1 MGFYG
6 YGMSQAQA
14 LGQGTFIFDRIA
26 SNRYSLDNL
35 ANEDRVLPGRYS
47 LIEYTHP
54 IMVVEGS
61 MLSPIATPITIIG
74 ETVETHYI
82 TEYLYDFNYN
92 PSSKIYDIFPVNS
105 EGNISMN
112 GTKKIFISIFD
123 GDDKYH
129 FYYADF
135 PNGSDSDTEP
145 NETIAG
151 VIHKWR
157 LYKLNNEESIS
168 IFSFNREVD
177 RIYAAIPSDNIVM
190 QNESEGWDST
200 AWLKIVQHEFDEDNK
215 PTKSAFKYINVANLN
230 VLTPNFNVVT
240 DDQIIP
246 PITTFTDNAQ
256 GIFNVPQ
263 IKQGQ
268 NATFNIRYPNPM
280 DINIS
285 IDTSTIK
292 NSATAEFKYSDDK
305 NGKDYTLYLPEIGR
319 LQDSIRQ
326 ATDAATSATEAAT
339 SATEAAGKAEV
350 AATNVGQNI
359 LRVFTDNQV
368 IVDWSAANS
377 HMSGT
382 QAVVNI
388 NNKPEIVTSTIIKS
402 LWGNQN

>member
-6 YGMSQAQA
+6 QGMSQAQA
-14 LGQGTFIFDRIA
+14 LGQGTFTFDRIA

-35 ANEDRVLPGRYS
+35 ANVDRVLPGRYS
-47 LIEYTHP
+47 LIEYTYP

-82 TEYLYDFNYN
+82 TEYLYDFDYN
-92 PSSKIYDIFPVNS
+92 PSSKIYDIFPVNI

-112 GTKKIFISIFD
+112 GIKKIFISIFD

-135 PNGSDSDTEP
+135 PSSSDSETEP

-151 VIHKWR
+151 VIHRWR

-177 RIYAAIPSDNIVM
+177 RAYAAISKDDIVM
-190 QNESEGWDST
+190 QNESDGWDST
-200 AWLKIVQHEFDEDNK
+200 AWLKTVQHEFDEENK
-215 PTKSAFKYINVANLN
+215 PTKSIFKYINVANLN
-230 VLTPNFNVVT
+230 VLTPSFNVVT

-246 PITTFTDNAQ
+246 PITTFTDNTQ

-305 NGKDYTLYLPEIGR
+305 NGKDYTFYLPEIGR

-326 ATDAATSATEAAT
+326 ATEAAT

-368 IVDWSAANS
+368 IVDWSAADS

-388 NNKPEIVTSTIIKS
+388 NNKPEIITSTIIES
-402 LWGNQN
+402 LWN

>member
-6 YGMSQAQA
+6 YGMGQAQS
-14 LGQGTFIFDRIA
+14 LGQGTFTFDRIA
-26 SNRYSLDNL
+26 PNRYLLDTQ
-35 ANEDRVLPGRYS
+35 ANIDKVLPGRYS
-47 LIEYTHP
+47 LVEYTCP
-54 IMVVEGS
+54 ITVVEGS
-61 MLSPIATPITIIG
+61 EISPIVTPITIIG
-74 ETVETHYI
+74 ETVETQYI
-82 TEYLYDFNYN
+82 TEYLYDFIYN
-92 PSSKIYDIFPVNS
+92 PSSKIYDIFPVNN
-105 EGNISMN
+105 EGKISMD
-112 GTKKIFISIFD
+112 GTKKIFISTFD
-123 GDDKYH
+123 RDDKYR
-129 FYYADF
+129 FYYANF
-135 PNGSDSDTEP
+135 PGSSDSDTEP

-151 VIHKWR
+151 VIHKWH

-177 RIYAAIPSDNIVM
+177 RIYAATPSDNIVM

-246 PITTFTDNAQ
+246 PITTFTDNIQ
-256 GIFNVPQ
+256 GIFNAPQ

-339 SATEAAGKAEV
+339 SATQAANEATSITE
-350 AATNVGQNI
+350 NI
-359 LRVFTDNQV
+359 RDRILGIFTDQQV
-368 IVDWSAANS
+368 IIDWQATTSTT
-377 HMSGT
+377 SGT
-382 QAVVNI
+382 QAIVAI
-388 NNKPEIVTSTIIKS
+388 DNKPEIIKAVDINS
-402 LWGNQN
+402 LWN